1 MCVCESYLESLIY
14 IYIYICID
22 IVYAILAYILISLP
36 TTFEHTS
43 QECVRGWCGLF
54 PRISFRHCLALIT
67 WDYLYVR
74 DGEGGGSWGLATGAY
89 MEHKDISFRCCVEN
103 ASLKCY
109 TDKSSAKQCFPLPP
123 PPNAPNPQ
131 PISICPHRRLLFDRA
146 GELGLIPGPC
156 MWHRREQE
164 EDTQQRVEFG
174 QCRRKKG
181 RRGGGWLMTT
191 IQKFACNSPCIWFS
205 QCCAQSLYAFISSN
219 TYCSSVVCRSLSPSL
234 CCICTTH

>member
-1 MCVCESYLESLIY
+1 MCAWLVWVVSPNI
-14 IYIYICID
+14 
-22 IVYAILAYILISLP
+22 ISTLP
-36 TTFEHTS
+36 GS
-43 QECVRGWCGLF
+43 
-54 PRISFRHCLALIT
+54 
-67 WDYLYVR
+67 DYLGLSVCTGWR
-74 DGEGGGSWGLATGAY
+74 GGGGLGGWQRAPTWSTKIYRFDAVSKTPLSNATQIRAAQNNVS
-89 MEHKDISFRCCVEN
+89 HS
-103 ASLKCY
+103 
-109 TDKSSAKQCFPLPP
+109 PP